1 MPPRI
6 KSDKW
11 IRKVLLKQINASYRA
26 FGGNEAGG
34 VFRVVLYGTGG
45 PTSPRVPARG
55 TPTIH
60 GARRYLQDYGLNLTP
75 RGYPAAH
82 SFSSF
87 AKSILK
93 RFLPNLLP
101 NCTSTNSVSSCISLL
116 RIVPSPNLS
125 CCTRSPG
132 LNCCPFGLAGAGGV
146 GGVLAVDD
154 GVGGVTW
161 LLSFGGGTE
170 GGLPGEVL
178 DDGRVVHCEVCPFVP
193 VDGLPLPNVRPVSR
207 DEEVSWLS
215 SSSQP
220 LLRLAVERKPPDCF
234 AAPAPGA
241 ETR

>member
-1 MPPRI
+1 MH
-6 KSDKW
+6 
-11 IRKVLLKQINASYRA
+11 
-26 FGGNEAGG
+26 
-34 VFRVVLYGTGG
+34 
-45 PTSPRVPARG
+45 ARG
-55 TPTIH
+55 TPTIP

-146 GGVLAVDD
+146 GGVLADD
-154 GVGGVTW
+154 DDDSGGVT
-161 LLSFGGGTE
+161 LLLPFCGGTE
-170 GGLPGEVL
+170 GGFPGGVF
-178 DDGRVVHCEVCPFVP
+178 DDGRGGHFEVCPFVS
-193 VDGLPLPNVRPVSR
+193 VDCLPLPNARPV
-207 DEEVSWLS
+207 
-215 SSSQP
+215 
-220 LLRLAVERKPPDCF
+220 
-234 AAPAPGA
+234 
-241 ETR
+241 